1 MDSSWS
7 KSTRIIV
14 VLALVAAGI
23 WLAFLFAPLL
33 EAVIVAG
40 LLAYLLDP
48 IVRWM
53 MAHSQAT
60 RGQAAGFVFAMTIL
74 LLIGIP
80 AVLGTVAFNWL
91 SRLGTD
97 LVTAIEE
104 IELWLFQPIDLL
116 GFRLQPQDVLD
127 RLQGF
132 GAELLAALPGGSLDV
147 LSSVTTN
154 LVWAL
159 GVIVIYYYL
168 LKDGPK
174 IRPWLISLLP
184 EEHRPELTRLSD
196 EVNWVWSKFL
206 RVQVLMFLLLFVLM
220 VMGTLL
226 IVGLF
231 RSGLLRWSPIG
242 FILLLLLW
250 YTAIQQ
256 LDNLWLR
263 PQILGRKL
271 ELHPGIVFTGLV
283 GALMLSGLLGALLIV
298 PVLGTVKVVGRY
310 VHRKLL
316 GLPPWP
322 EGQPVLGA
330 EEATTSSPVAETAAS
345 QDAALVK
352 ESDGRETDEERDL
365 LYPADKPT

>member
-1 MDSSWS
+1 MDTNWS
-7 KSTRIIV
+7 RTTRILVI
-14 VLALVAAGI
+14 LALAAVAV
-23 WLAFLFAPLL
+23 WLAFLSGPLL
-33 EAVIVAG
+33 DAVIIAA

-48 IVRWM
+48 VVRWL

-74 LLIGIP
+74 LLLGIL
-80 AVLGTVAFNWL
+80 AVLGTVAVNWV

-97 LVTAIEE
+97 LLTAAEE
-104 IELWLFQPIDLL
+104 IEQWLFQPVNLL
-116 GFRLQPQDVLD
+116 GFTLQPQDVLD
-127 RLQGF
+127 RLQGL
-132 GAELLAALPGGSLDV
+132 GADLLAALPGGSLNV

-154 LVWAL
+154 LIWAL

-174 IRPWLISLLP
+174 IQPWLISLLP
-184 EEHRPELTRLSD
+184 EKHQPELTRLAN
-196 EVNWVWSKFL
+196 EVNWVWGKFL

-231 RSGLLRWSPIG
+231 RSGLLRWSPLG
-242 FILLLLLW
+242 FIVLLLLW

-271 ELHPGIVFTGLV
+271 ELHPGVVFTGLV
-283 GALMLSGLLGALLIV
+283 GALMLSGLLGALLVV

-310 VHRKLL
+310 IHRKLL

-330 EEATTSSPVAETAAS
+330 EEAQETMPAA
-345 QDAALVK
+345 K
-352 ESDGRETDEERDL
+352 NDGLETEEEGEL
-365 LYPADKPT
+365 LYPAD